1 MMFARFEKQGISEK
15 QLRMHSTLSHKEW
28 LANYAQVD
36 IILDPFPR
44 TGTTTTAE
52 ALWMGVPVLTLAG
65 SRYVSRASATVLN
78 AVGLDELI
86 TDSRESYIDKAVS
99 LARDP
104 EHRAKLRASQREMMV
119 QSPLRD
125 GKSLAQAMESAY
137 LAMWDEYHSRSTSN
151 ER

>member
-1 MMFARFEKQGISEK
+1 MLARFEKYGVSDK

-28 LANYAQVD
+28 LANYAEVD

-44 TGTTTTAE
+44 TGTTTTSE

-65 SRYVSRASATVLN
+65 SRYVARASATVLN

-104 EHRAKLRASQREMMV
+104 ELRSKLRASQREMMA

-125 GKSLAQAMESAY
+125 GKGLTQAMESAY
-137 LAMWDEYHSRSTSN
+137 LAMWDEHQTKLKSN
-151 ER
+151 